1 MGVGREERSGG
12 GERGEE
18 WGVGREERREREREG
33 ERARGESRGVG
44 RERGEDG
51 EEEIE
56 MNKSGTQYKC
66 DYFSPMIPNAEAS
79 CLRPC
84 ALCLLAEYLF
94 PLSSMISISLIS
106 ISEYSPISST
116 PS

>member
-1 MGVGREERSGG
+1 MGRER
-12 GERGEE
+12 
-18 WGVGREERREREREG
+18 
-33 ERARGESRGVG
+33 RGVG
-44 RERGEDG
+44 RGIQERRGVHRKWDG
-51 EEEIE
+51 EEEIA

-94 PLSSMISISLIS
+94 PLSSIISISLIS